1 MTEVWGVEFLERLL
15 NMGRR
20 RGAMRTSADFS
31 TDERASAALSLA
43 KEEVSTLRCSLI
55 KMGLTHS
62 TIPALKK
69 YVVHTDL

>member
-1 MTEVWGVEFLERLL
+1 
-15 NMGRR
+15 
-20 RGAMRTSADFS
+20 MRTSADFS